1 MKKSQPLNT
10 FLIVGIGVIFAAGF
24 LLGSLF
30 NRDSSTSILDEAL
43 NKILNNTANE
53 TDQDSLQRAAI
64 EGMLR
69 SLGDKWSQ
77 YLPETESTSF
87 ENSIEGQY
95 SGIGVWLRS
104 DESGLVG
111 IAGVVPTSPAEFA
124 NLQEGDLIQ
133 SVDGQTTK
141 DQSLATVAK
150 LLSGKPNTT
159 AILSVNRSEE
169 TLTFSVKRTD
179 IRSNPVQLKKLTNE
193 IVLISI
199 SEFSRGAAR
208 SMRSALAA
216 SGTERSGVI
225 LDLRGNPGGLLV
237 EATDV
242 AGAFL
247 NGGTVVE
254 FYKPGKSPEVF
265 NAIGDGD
272 SKTPLVVLIDRGTAS
287 AAEIV
292 AAALQDRN
300 RAVIVGERTF
310 GKAAVQ
316 DLTELS
322 NGAAIEL
329 TIGYYL
335 TPSGKRLEG
344 QGLEP
349 DILVSSN
356 ETKSVAETR
365 ALQVLKGLV
374 ASSGERGYS

>member
-1 MKKSQPLNT
+1 MKKKQPLNT
-10 FLIVGIGVIFAAGF
+10 FLIVGVGVIFAAGF

-43 NKILNNTANE
+43 NKILDNSATE
-53 TDQDSLQRAAI
+53 TDKDSLQRAAI

-77 YLPETESTSF
+77 YLPETQSTSF
-87 ENSIEGQY
+87 ENAVEGQY

-133 SVDGQTTK
+133 SVDGETTQDK
-141 DQSLATVAK
+141 SLDTVAK

-169 TLTFSVKRTD
+169 TLTFSVKRTEL
-179 IRSNPVQLKKLTNE
+179 RSNPVQLKKLKNE

-199 SEFSRGAAR
+199 SEFTRGTAR

-216 SGTERSGVI
+216 SGVERSGVI

-254 FYKPGKSPEVF
+254 FFKPGKSPEVF

-335 TPSGKRLEG
+335 TPNGKRLEG
-344 QGLEP
+344 KGLDP
-349 DILVSSN
+349 DILVSPN
-356 ETKSVAETR
+356 ESKSVAETR
-365 ALQVLKGLV
+365 ALQVLLGLV
-374 ASSGERGYS
+374 ASSGVRG

>member
-1 MKKSQPLNT
+1 MTKKQPLNT
-10 FLIVGIGVIFAAGF
+10 FLIVGVGVIFAAGF

-30 NRDSSTSILDEAL
+30 NRDGSTSILDEAL
-43 NKILNNTANE
+43 NKILDNTATE
-53 TDQDSLQRAAI
+53 TDKDSLQRAAI

-77 YLPETESTSF
+77 YLPESESTSF
-87 ENSIEGQY
+87 ENVVEGQY

-133 SVDGQTTK
+133 SVDGETTQDK
-141 DQSLATVAK
+141 SLDTVAK

-169 TLTFSVKRTD
+169 ILTFSVKRTEL
-179 IRSNPVQLKKLTNE
+179 RSNPVQLKKLKNE

-199 SEFSRGAAR
+199 SEFTRGTAR

-216 SGTERSGVI
+216 SGVERSGVI

-254 FYKPGKSPEVF
+254 FFKPGKSPEVF

-335 TPSGKRLEG
+335 TPNGKRLEG
-344 QGLEP
+344 KGLDP
-349 DILVSSN
+349 DILVSPN
-356 ETKSVAETR
+356 ESKSVAETR
-365 ALQVLKGLV
+365 ALQVLLGLV
-374 ASSGERGYS
+374 ASSGVRG

>member
-1 MKKSQPLNT
+1 MKKKQPLNT
-10 FLIVGIGVIFAAGF
+10 FLMVGVGVIFAAGF
-24 LLGSLF
+24 LLGSVF

-43 NKILNNTANE
+43 NKILDNTANE
-53 TDQDSLQRAAI
+53 TNKDSLQRAAI

-77 YLPETESTSF
+77 YLPETQSTSF
-87 ENSIEGQY
+87 ENSLEGQY

-141 DQSLATVAK
+141 NKSLATVAK

-169 TLTFSVKRTD
+169 TLTFSVKRTEL
-179 IRSNPVQLKKLTNE
+179 RSNPVQLKKLTNQ
-193 IVLISI
+193 IILISI
-199 SEFSRGAAR
+199 SEFSRGTAR

-216 SGTERSGVI
+216 SGSERAGVI

-254 FYKPGKSPEVF
+254 FFKPGKSPEIF

-272 SKTPLVVLIDRGTAS
+272 SKTPLVVLVDRGTAS

-322 NGAAIEL
+322 NGADIEL

-335 TPSGKRLEG
+335 TPSGKRLDG

-349 DILVSSN
+349 DILVSVN
-356 ETKSVAETR
+356 ESKSVAETR
-365 ALQVLKGLV
+365 ALQVLQGLV
-374 ASSGERGYS
+374 ASAGERG

>member
-1 MKKSQPLNT
+1 MKKKQPLNT
-10 FLIVGIGVIFAAGF
+10 FLIVGVGVIFAAGF

-43 NKILNNTANE
+43 NKILDNTATE
-53 TDQDSLQRAAI
+53 TDKDSLQRAAI

-77 YLPETESTSF
+77 YLPESESTSF
-87 ENSIEGQY
+87 ENAVEGQY

-133 SVDGQTTK
+133 SVDGETTQDK
-141 DQSLATVAK
+141 SLDTVAK

-169 TLTFSVKRTD
+169 ILTFSVKRTEL
-179 IRSNPVQLKKLTNE
+179 RSNPVQLKKLKNE

-199 SEFSRGAAR
+199 SEFTRGTAR

-216 SGTERSGVI
+216 SGAERSGVI

-254 FYKPGKSPEVF
+254 FFKPGKSPQIF

-335 TPSGKRLEG
+335 TPNGKRLEG
-344 QGLEP
+344 QGLDP
-349 DILVSSN
+349 DIMVSSN
-356 ETKSVAETR
+356 ESKSVAETR
-365 ALQVLKGLV
+365 ALQVLLGLV
-374 ASSGERGYS
+374 ASSGVRG

>member
-1 MKKSQPLNT
+1 MKKKQPLNT
-10 FLIVGIGVIFAAGF
+10 FLILGIGVIFAAGF

-43 NKILNNTANE
+43 NKILDNTATE
-53 TDQDSLQRAAI
+53 TDKDSLQRAAI

-77 YLPETESTSF
+77 YLPETQSTSF
-87 ENSIEGQY
+87 ENSLEGQY

-133 SVDGQTTK
+133 SVDGQTAK
-141 DQSLATVAK
+141 NKSLATVAK

-169 TLTFSVKRTD
+169 TLTFSVKRTEL
-179 IRSNPVQLKKLTNE
+179 RSNPVQLKKLTNQ
-193 IVLISI
+193 IILISI
-199 SEFSRGAAR
+199 SEFSRGTAR

-216 SGTERSGVI
+216 SGSERAGVI

-254 FYKPGKSPEVF
+254 FFKPGKSPEIF

-272 SKTPLVVLIDRGTAS
+272 SKTPLVILVDRGTAS

-322 NGAAIEL
+322 NGADIEL

-335 TPSGKRLEG
+335 TPSGKRLDG

-349 DILVSSN
+349 DILVSAN
-356 ETKSVAETR
+356 ESKSVAETR
-365 ALQVLKGLV
+365 ALQVLQGLV
-374 ASSGERGYS
+374 ASAGERG

>member
-1 MKKSQPLNT
+1 MKKKQPLNT
-10 FLIVGIGVIFAAGF
+10 FLIVGVGVIFAAGF

-43 NKILNNTANE
+43 NKILDNTATE
-53 TDQDSLQRAAI
+53 TDKDSLQRAAI

-77 YLPETESTSF
+77 YLPESKSTSF
-87 ENSIEGQY
+87 ENAVEGQY

-133 SVDGQTTK
+133 SVDGETTQDK
-141 DQSLATVAK
+141 SLDTVAK
-150 LLSGKPNTT
+150 LLSGQPNTT

-169 TLTFSVKRTD
+169 TLTFSVKRTELR
-179 IRSNPVQLKKLTNE
+179 INPVQLKKLKNE

-199 SEFSRGAAR
+199 SEFTRGTAR

-216 SGTERSGVI
+216 SGAERSGVI

-254 FYKPGKSPEVF
+254 FFKPGKSPEIF

-335 TPSGKRLEG
+335 TPNGKRLEG
-344 QGLEP
+344 QGLDP
-349 DILVSSN
+349 DILVSPN
-356 ETKSVAETR
+356 ESKSVAETR
-365 ALQVLKGLV
+365 ALQVLLGLV
-374 ASSGERGYS
+374 ASSGVRG

>member
-77 YLPETESTSF
+77 YLPESESTSF

-150 LLSGKPNTT
+150 LLSGNPNTT

-179 IRSNPVQLKKLTNE
+179 LRSNPVQLKELANE

-344 QGLEP
+344 QGLDP

-356 ETKSVAETR
+356 ESKSVAETR

-374 ASSGERGYS
+374 ASSGERG

>member
-1 MKKSQPLNT
+1 MKKKQPLNT
-10 FLIVGIGVIFAAGF
+10 FLIVGVGVIFAAGF

-43 NKILNNTANE
+43 NKILDNTATE
-53 TDQDSLQRAAI
+53 TDKDSLQRAAI

-77 YLPETESTSF
+77 YLPEAQSTSF
-87 ENSIEGQY
+87 ENAVEGQY

-133 SVDGQTTK
+133 SVDGETTQDK
-141 DQSLATVAK
+141 SLDTVAK

-169 TLTFSVKRTD
+169 ILTFSVKRTEL
-179 IRSNPVQLKKLTNE
+179 RSNPVQLKKLKNE

-199 SEFSRGAAR
+199 SEFTRGTAR

-216 SGTERSGVI
+216 SGVERSGVI

-254 FYKPGKSPEVF
+254 FFKPGKSPEIF

-335 TPSGKRLEG
+335 TPNGKRLEG
-344 QGLEP
+344 KGLDP
-349 DILVSSN
+349 DILVSPN
-356 ETKSVAETR
+356 ESKSVAETR
-365 ALQVLKGLV
+365 ALQVLLGLV
-374 ASSGERGYS
+374 ASSGVRG

>member
-1 MKKSQPLNT
+1 MKKKQPLNT
-10 FLIVGIGVIFAAGF
+10 FLIVGVGVIFAVGF

-43 NKILNNTANE
+43 NKILDNTATE
-53 TDQDSLQRAAI
+53 TDKDSLQRAAI

-77 YLPETESTSF
+77 YLPESESTSF
-87 ENSIEGQY
+87 ENAVEGQY

-133 SVDGQTTK
+133 SVDGETTQDK
-141 DQSLATVAK
+141 SLDTVAK

-169 TLTFSVKRTD
+169 ILTFSVKRAEL
-179 IRSNPVQLKKLTNE
+179 RSNPVQLKKLKNE

-199 SEFSRGAAR
+199 SEFTRGTAR

-216 SGTERSGVI
+216 SGAERSGVI

-254 FYKPGKSPEVF
+254 FFKPGKSPEIF

-344 QGLEP
+344 QGLDP
-349 DILVSSN
+349 DILVSPN
-356 ETKSVAETR
+356 ESKSVAETR
-365 ALQVLKGLV
+365 AFQVLLGLV
-374 ASSGERGYS
+374 ASSGVRG

>member
-1 MKKSQPLNT
+1 MKKKQPLNT
-10 FLIVGIGVIFAAGF
+10 FLIVGVGVIFAAGF

-43 NKILNNTANE
+43 NKILNNTATE
-53 TDQDSLQRAAI
+53 TDKDSLQRAAI

-77 YLPETESTSF
+77 YLPESESTSF
-87 ENSIEGQY
+87 ENAVEGQY

-133 SVDGQTTK
+133 SVDGETTQDK
-141 DQSLATVAK
+141 SLDTVAK

-169 TLTFSVKRTD
+169 ILTFSVKRTEL
-179 IRSNPVQLKKLTNE
+179 RSNPVQLKKLKNE

-199 SEFSRGAAR
+199 SEFTRGTAR

-216 SGTERSGVI
+216 SGAERSGVI

-254 FYKPGKSPEVF
+254 FFKPGKSPEIF

-335 TPSGKRLEG
+335 TPNGKRLEG
-344 QGLEP
+344 QGLDP

-356 ETKSVAETR
+356 ESKSVAETR
-365 ALQVLKGLV
+365 ALQVLLGLV
-374 ASSGERGYS
+374 ASSGVRG

>member
-1 MKKSQPLNT
+1 MKKKQPLNT
-10 FLIVGIGVIFAAGF
+10 FLIVGVGVIFAAGF

-30 NRDSSTSILDEAL
+30 NRNSSTSILDEAL
-43 NKILNNTANE
+43 NKILDNTATE
-53 TDQDSLQRAAI
+53 TDKDSLQRAAI

-77 YLPETESTSF
+77 YLPESESTSF
-87 ENSIEGQY
+87 ENAVEGQY

-133 SVDGQTTK
+133 SVDGETTK
-141 DQSLATVAK
+141 DKSLDTVAK

-169 TLTFSVKRTD
+169 TLTFSVKRTEL
-179 IRSNPVQLKKLTNE
+179 RSNPVQLKKLKNE

-199 SEFSRGAAR
+199 SEFTRGTAR

-216 SGTERSGVI
+216 SGAERAGVI

-254 FYKPGKSPEVF
+254 FFKPGKSPEIF

-322 NGAAIEL
+322 NGSAIEL

-335 TPSGKRLEG
+335 TPNGKRLEG
-344 QGLEP
+344 KGLDP

-356 ETKSVAETR
+356 ESKSVAETR
-365 ALQVLKGLV
+365 ALQVLLGLV
-374 ASSGERGYS
+374 ASSGVRG

>member
-1 MKKSQPLNT
+1 MKKKQPLNT
-10 FLIVGIGVIFAAGF
+10 FLIVGVGVIFAAGF

-43 NKILNNTANE
+43 NKILDNTATE
-53 TDQDSLQRAAI
+53 TDKDSLQRAAI

-77 YLPETESTSF
+77 YLPESESTSF
-87 ENSIEGQY
+87 ENAVEGQY

-133 SVDGQTTK
+133 SVDGETTQDK
-141 DQSLATVAK
+141 SLDTVAK
-150 LLSGKPNTT
+150 LLSGQPNTT

-169 TLTFSVKRTD
+169 TLTFSVKRTEL
-179 IRSNPVQLKKLTNE
+179 RSNPVQLKKLKNE

-199 SEFSRGAAR
+199 SEFTRGTAR

-216 SGTERSGVI
+216 SGAERSGVI

-254 FYKPGKSPEVF
+254 FFKPGKSPEVF

-310 GKAAVQ
+310 GKADVQ

-335 TPSGKRLEG
+335 TPNGKRLEG
-344 QGLEP
+344 KGLDP
-349 DILVSSN
+349 DILVSPN
-356 ETKSVAETR
+356 ESKSVAETR
-365 ALQVLKGLV
+365 ALQVLLGLV
-374 ASSGERGYS
+374 ASSGVRG

>member
-1 MKKSQPLNT
+1 MKKKQPLNT
-10 FLIVGIGVIFAAGF
+10 FLIIGVGVIFAAGF

-43 NKILNNTANE
+43 NKILDNTATE
-53 TDQDSLQRAAI
+53 TDKDSLQRAAI

-77 YLPETESTSF
+77 YLPESESISF
-87 ENSIEGQY
+87 ENAVEGQY

-133 SVDGQTTK
+133 AVDGETTQGK
-141 DQSLATVAK
+141 SLDTVAK

-169 TLTFSVKRTD
+169 ILTFSVKRTEL
-179 IRSNPVQLKKLTNE
+179 RSNPVQLKKLKNE

-199 SEFSRGAAR
+199 SEFTRGTAR

-216 SGTERSGVI
+216 SGVERSGVI

-237 EATDV
+237 EATVV

-254 FYKPGKSPEVF
+254 FFKPGKSPEIF

-335 TPSGKRLEG
+335 TPNGKRLEG
-344 QGLEP
+344 KGLDP
-349 DILVSSN
+349 DILVSPN
-356 ETKSVAETR
+356 ESKSVAETR
-365 ALQVLKGLV
+365 ALQVLLGLV
-374 ASSGERGYS
+374 ASSGARG

>member
-1 MKKSQPLNT
+1 MKKKQPLNT
-10 FLIVGIGVIFAAGF
+10 FLIIGVGVIFAAGF
-24 LLGSLF
+24 LFGSLV
-30 NRDSSTSILDEAL
+30 NRDNSVSILDEAL
-43 NKILNNTANE
+43 NKILKTTANE
-53 TDQDSLQRAAI
+53 TNEDTLQRAAI

-77 YLPETESTSF
+77 YLPENESATF
-87 ENSIEGQY
+87 ESSIEGQY

-111 IAGVVPTSPAEFA
+111 IAGIVPTSPAEFA

-141 DQSLATVAK
+141 NKSLNEVAK
-150 LLSGKPNTT
+150 LLSGKPNST
-159 AILSVNRSEE
+159 AILSVNRSTE
-169 TLTFSVKRTD
+169 TLTFSVKRTEL
-179 IRSNPVQLKKLTNE
+179 RSNPVQLKKLTNG
-193 IVLISI
+193 IILISI
-199 SEFSRGAAR
+199 SEFSRGSAR

-216 SGTERSGVI
+216 SGVERSGLI

-247 NGGTVVE
+247 NGGLVVE
-254 FYKPGKSPEVF
+254 FHKPGKSPEIF

-272 SKTPLVVLIDRGTAS
+272 SKTPLVVLVDGGTAS

-335 TPSGKRLEG
+335 TPSGKRLDG
-344 QGLEP
+344 QGLDP

-356 ETKSVAETR
+356 ESKSVAETR
-365 ALQVLKGLV
+365 ALQVLQGLV
-374 ASSGERGYS
+374 ASAGERG

>member
-1 MKKSQPLNT
+1 MKKKQPLNT
-10 FLIVGIGVIFAAGF
+10 FLIVGVGVIFAAGF

-43 NKILNNTANE
+43 NKILDNTATE
-53 TDQDSLQRAAI
+53 TDKDSLQRAAI

-77 YLPETESTSF
+77 YLPESESTSF
-87 ENSIEGQY
+87 ENAVEGQY

-111 IAGVVPTSPAEFA
+111 IAGVAPTSPAEFA

-133 SVDGQTTK
+133 SVDGETTQDK
-141 DQSLATVAK
+141 SLDTVAK

-169 TLTFSVKRTD
+169 ILTFSVKRTEL
-179 IRSNPVQLKKLTNE
+179 RSNPVQLKKLKNE

-199 SEFSRGAAR
+199 SEFTRGTAR

-216 SGTERSGVI
+216 SGAERSGVI

-254 FYKPGKSPEVF
+254 FFKPGKSPEIF

-335 TPSGKRLEG
+335 TPNGKRLEG
-344 QGLEP
+344 QGLDP
-349 DILVSSN
+349 DIMVSSN
-356 ETKSVAETR
+356 ESKSVAETR
-365 ALQVLKGLV
+365 ALQVLLGLV
-374 ASSGERGYS
+374 ASSGVRG

>member
-150 LLSGKPNTT
+150 LLSGNPNTT

-179 IRSNPVQLKKLTNE
+179 LRSNPVQLKELANE

-344 QGLEP
+344 QGLDP

-356 ETKSVAETR
+356 ESKSVAETR

-374 ASSGERGYS
+374 ASSGERG

>member
-1 MKKSQPLNT
+1 MKKKQPLNT
-10 FLIVGIGVIFAAGF
+10 FLIVGVGVIFAAGF

-30 NRDSSTSILDEAL
+30 NRDNSTSILDEAL
-43 NKILNNTANE
+43 NKILDNTATE
-53 TDQDSLQRAAI
+53 TDKDSLQRAAI

-77 YLPETESTSF
+77 YLPESEITSF
-87 ENSIEGQY
+87 ENAVEGQY

-133 SVDGQTTK
+133 SVDGETTK
-141 DQSLATVAK
+141 DKSLDTVAK

-169 TLTFSVKRTD
+169 SLTFSVKRTEL
-179 IRSNPVQLKKLTNE
+179 RSNPVQLKKLKNE

-199 SEFSRGAAR
+199 SEFTRGTAR

-216 SGTERSGVI
+216 SGAERAGVI

-254 FYKPGKSPEVF
+254 FFKPGKSPEIF

-322 NGAAIEL
+322 NGSAIEL

-335 TPSGKRLEG
+335 TPNGKRLEG
-344 QGLEP
+344 KGLDP

-356 ETKSVAETR
+356 ESKSVAETR
-365 ALQVLKGLV
+365 ALQVLLGLV
-374 ASSGERGYS
+374 ASSGVRG

>member
-1 MKKSQPLNT
+1 MKKKQPLNT
-10 FLIVGIGVIFAAGF
+10 FLIVGVGVIFAAGF
-24 LLGSLF
+24 LLGSVF

-43 NKILNNTANE
+43 NKILDNTANE
-53 TDQDSLQRAAI
+53 TNKDSLQRAAI

-77 YLPETESTSF
+77 YLPETQSTSF
-87 ENSIEGQY
+87 ENSLEGQY

-141 DQSLATVAK
+141 NKSLATVAK

-169 TLTFSVKRTD
+169 TLTFSVKRAEL
-179 IRSNPVQLKKLTNE
+179 RSNPVHLKKLTNQ
-193 IVLISI
+193 IILISI
-199 SEFSRGAAR
+199 SEFSRGTAR

-216 SGTERSGVI
+216 SGSERAGVI

-254 FYKPGKSPEVF
+254 FFKPGKSPEIF

-272 SKTPLVVLIDRGTAS
+272 SKTPLVILVDRGTAS

-322 NGAAIEL
+322 NGADIEL

-335 TPSGKRLEG
+335 TPSGKRLDG

-349 DILVSSN
+349 DILVSAN
-356 ETKSVAETR
+356 ESKSVAETR
-365 ALQVLKGLV
+365 ALQVLQGLV
-374 ASSGERGYS
+374 ASAGERG

>member
-1 MKKSQPLNT
+1 MKKKQPLNT
-10 FLIVGIGVIFAAGF
+10 FLIVGVGVIFAAGF

-43 NKILNNTANE
+43 NKILDNTATE
-53 TDQDSLQRAAI
+53 TDKDSLQRAAI

-77 YLPETESTSF
+77 YLPESESTSF
-87 ENSIEGQY
+87 ENAVEGQY

-133 SVDGQTTK
+133 SVDGETTQDK
-141 DQSLATVAK
+141 SLDTVAK

-169 TLTFSVKRTD
+169 ILTFSVKRTEL
-179 IRSNPVQLKKLTNE
+179 RSNPVQLKKLKNE

-199 SEFSRGAAR
+199 SEFTRGTAR

-216 SGTERSGVI
+216 SGAERSGVI

-254 FYKPGKSPEVF
+254 FFKPGKSPEVF

-335 TPSGKRLEG
+335 TPNGKRLEG
-344 QGLEP
+344 KGLDP
-349 DILVSSN
+349 DILVSPN
-356 ETKSVAETR
+356 ESKSVAETR
-365 ALQVLKGLV
+365 ALQVLLGLV
-374 ASSGERGYS
+374 ASSGVRG

>member
-1 MKKSQPLNT
+1 MKKKQPLNT
-10 FLIVGIGVIFAAGF
+10 FLIIGVGVIFAAGF
-24 LLGSLF
+24 LFGSLV
-30 NRDSSTSILDEAL
+30 NRDNSVSILDEAL
-43 NKILNNTANE
+43 NKILKTTANE
-53 TDQDSLQRAAI
+53 TNEDTLQRAAI

-77 YLPETESTSF
+77 YLPENESATF
-87 ENSIEGQY
+87 ESSIEGQY

-111 IAGVVPTSPAEFA
+111 IAGIVPTSPAEFA

-141 DQSLATVAK
+141 NKSLNEVAK
-150 LLSGKPNTT
+150 LLSGKPNST
-159 AILSVNRSEE
+159 AILSVNRSTE
-169 TLTFSVKRTD
+169 TLTFSVKRTEL
-179 IRSNPVQLKKLTNE
+179 RSNPVQLKKLTNG
-193 IVLISI
+193 IILISI
-199 SEFSRGAAR
+199 SEFSRGSAR

-216 SGTERSGVI
+216 SGVERSGLI

-247 NGGTVVE
+247 NGGLVVE
-254 FYKPGKSPEVF
+254 FHKPGKSPEIF

-272 SKTPLVVLIDRGTAS
+272 SKTPLVVLVDGGTAS

-335 TPSGKRLEG
+335 TPSGKRLDG
-344 QGLEP
+344 QGLDP

-356 ETKSVAETR
+356 ESKSVAETR
-365 ALQVLKGLV
+365 ALQVLQGLV
-374 ASSGERGYS
+374 ASAGVRG

>member
-1 MKKSQPLNT
+1 MKKKQPLNT
-10 FLIVGIGVIFAAGF
+10 FLIVGVGVIFAAGF

-43 NKILNNTANE
+43 NKILDNTATE
-53 TDQDSLQRAAI
+53 TDKDSLQRAAI

-77 YLPETESTSF
+77 YLPESESTTF
-87 ENSIEGQY
+87 ENAVEGQY

-133 SVDGQTTK
+133 SVDGETTQDK
-141 DQSLATVAK
+141 SLDTVAK

-169 TLTFSVKRTD
+169 ILTFSVKRTEL
-179 IRSNPVQLKKLTNE
+179 RSNPVQLKKLKNE

-199 SEFSRGAAR
+199 SEFTRGTAR

-216 SGTERSGVI
+216 SGPERSGVI

-254 FYKPGKSPEVF
+254 FFMPGKSPEIF

-335 TPSGKRLEG
+335 TPNGRRLEG
-344 QGLEP
+344 QGLDP
-349 DILVSSN
+349 DILVSPN
-356 ETKSVAETR
+356 ESKSVAETR
-365 ALQVLKGLV
+365 ALQVLLGLV
-374 ASSGERGYS
+374 ASSGVRG

>member
-1 MKKSQPLNT
+1 MKKKQPLNT
-10 FLIVGIGVIFAAGF
+10 FLIVGVGVIFAAGF

-30 NRDSSTSILDEAL
+30 NRESSTSILDEAL
-43 NKILNNTANE
+43 NKILDNTATE
-53 TDQDSLQRAAI
+53 TDKDSLQRAAI

-77 YLPETESTSF
+77 YLPESESTSF
-87 ENSIEGQY
+87 ENAVEGQY

-133 SVDGQTTK
+133 SVDGETTQDK
-141 DQSLATVAK
+141 SLDTVAK

-169 TLTFSVKRTD
+169 TLTFSVKRTEL
-179 IRSNPVQLKKLTNE
+179 RSNPVQLKKLKNE

-199 SEFSRGAAR
+199 SEFTRGTAR

-216 SGTERSGVI
+216 SGAERSGVI

-254 FYKPGKSPEVF
+254 FFKPGKSPEVF

-322 NGAAIEL
+322 NGAVIEL

-335 TPSGKRLEG
+335 TPNGKRLEG
-344 QGLEP
+344 KGLDP
-349 DILVSSN
+349 DILVSPN
-356 ETKSVAETR
+356 ESKSVAETR
-365 ALQVLKGLV
+365 ALQVLLGLV
-374 ASSGERGYS
+374 ASSGVRG

>member
-1 MKKSQPLNT
+1 MKKKQPLNT
-10 FLIVGIGVIFAAGF
+10 FLIVGVGVIFAAGF

-43 NKILNNTANE
+43 NKILDNTATE
-53 TDQDSLQRAAI
+53 TDKDSLQRAAI

-77 YLPETESTSF
+77 YLPEAQSTSF
-87 ENSIEGQY
+87 ENAVEGQY

-133 SVDGQTTK
+133 SVDGETTQDK
-141 DQSLATVAK
+141 SLDTVAK
-150 LLSGKPNTT
+150 LLSGQPNTT

-169 TLTFSVKRTD
+169 TLTFSVKRTEL
-179 IRSNPVQLKKLTNE
+179 RSNPVQLKKLKNE

-199 SEFSRGAAR
+199 SEFTRGTAR

-216 SGTERSGVI
+216 SGVERSGVI

-254 FYKPGKSPEVF
+254 FFKPGKSPEVF

-335 TPSGKRLEG
+335 TPNGKRLEG
-344 QGLEP
+344 KGLDP
-349 DILVSSN
+349 DILVSPN
-356 ETKSVAETR
+356 ESKSVAETR
-365 ALQVLKGLV
+365 ALQVLLGLV
-374 ASSGERGYS
+374 ASSGARG

>member
-1 MKKSQPLNT
+1 MKKKQPLNT
-10 FLIVGIGVIFAAGF
+10 FLIVGVGVIFAAGF

-43 NKILNNTANE
+43 NKILDNTATE
-53 TDQDSLQRAAI
+53 TDKDSLQRAAI

-77 YLPETESTSF
+77 YLPETQSTSF
-87 ENSIEGQY
+87 ENAVEGQY

-133 SVDGQTTK
+133 SVDGETTQDK
-141 DQSLATVAK
+141 SLDTVAK

-169 TLTFSVKRTD
+169 ILTFSVKRTEL
-179 IRSNPVQLKKLTNE
+179 RSNPVQLKKLKNE

-199 SEFSRGAAR
+199 SEFTRGTAR

-216 SGTERSGVI
+216 SGAERSGVI

-254 FYKPGKSPEVF
+254 FFKPGKSPEIF

-316 DLTELS
+316 DFTELS

-335 TPSGKRLEG
+335 TPNGKRLEG
-344 QGLEP
+344 KGLDP
-349 DILVSSN
+349 DIMVSSN
-356 ETKSVAETR
+356 ESKSVAETR
-365 ALQVLKGLV
+365 ALQVLLGLV
-374 ASSGERGYS
+374 ASSGVRG

>member
-1 MKKSQPLNT
+1 MKKKQPLNT
-10 FLIVGIGVIFAAGF
+10 FLIVGVGVIFVAGF

-30 NRDSSTSILDEAL
+30 NRESSTSILDEAL
-43 NKILNNTANE
+43 NKILDNTATE
-53 TDQDSLQRAAI
+53 TDKDSLQRAAI

-77 YLPETESTSF
+77 YLPESESTSF
-87 ENSIEGQY
+87 ENVVEGQY

-133 SVDGQTTK
+133 SVDGETTQDK
-141 DQSLATVAK
+141 SLDTVAK

-169 TLTFSVKRTD
+169 ILTFSVKRTEL
-179 IRSNPVQLKKLTNE
+179 RSNPVQLKKLKNE

-199 SEFSRGAAR
+199 SEFTRGTAR

-216 SGTERSGVI
+216 SGVERSGVI

-254 FYKPGKSPEVF
+254 FFKPGKSPEVF

-335 TPSGKRLEG
+335 TPNGKRLEG
-344 QGLEP
+344 KGLDP
-349 DILVSSN
+349 DILVSPN
-356 ETKSVAETR
+356 ESKSVAETR
-365 ALQVLKGLV
+365 ALQVLLGLV
-374 ASSGERGYS
+374 ASSGVRG

>member
-1 MKKSQPLNT
+1 MKKKQPLNT
-10 FLIVGIGVIFAAGF
+10 FLIVGVGVIFAAGF

-43 NKILNNTANE
+43 NKILDNTATE
-53 TDQDSLQRAAI
+53 TDKDSLQRAAI

-77 YLPETESTSF
+77 YLPETQSTSF
-87 ENSIEGQY
+87 ENAVEGQY

-133 SVDGQTTK
+133 SVDGETTQDK
-141 DQSLATVAK
+141 SLDTVAK

-169 TLTFSVKRTD
+169 ILTFSVKRTEL
-179 IRSNPVQLKKLTNE
+179 RSNPVQLKKLKNE

-199 SEFSRGAAR
+199 SEFTRGTAR

-216 SGTERSGVI
+216 SGAERSGVI

-254 FYKPGKSPEVF
+254 FFKPGKSPEIF

-335 TPSGKRLEG
+335 TPNGKRLEG
-344 QGLEP
+344 QGLDP
-349 DILVSSN
+349 DIMVSSN
-356 ETKSVAETR
+356 ESKSVAETR
-365 ALQVLKGLV
+365 ALQVLLGLV
-374 ASSGERGYS
+374 ASSGVRG

>member
-1 MKKSQPLNT
+1 MKKKQPLNT
-10 FLIVGIGVIFAAGF
+10 FLIVGVGVIFAAGF

-43 NKILNNTANE
+43 NKILDNTATE
-53 TDQDSLQRAAI
+53 TDKDSLQRAAI

-77 YLPETESTSF
+77 YLPESESTSF
-87 ENSIEGQY
+87 ENAVEGQY

-111 IAGVVPTSPAEFA
+111 IAGVAPTSPAEFA

-133 SVDGQTTK
+133 SVDGETTQDK
-141 DQSLATVAK
+141 SLDTVAK

-169 TLTFSVKRTD
+169 ILTFSVKRTEL
-179 IRSNPVQLKKLTNE
+179 RSNPVQLKKLKNE

-199 SEFSRGAAR
+199 SEFTRGTAR

-216 SGTERSGVI
+216 SGSERAGVI

-254 FYKPGKSPEVF
+254 FFMPGKSPEIF

-322 NGAAIEL
+322 NGAALEL

-335 TPSGKRLEG
+335 TPNGKRLEG
-344 QGLEP
+344 KGLDP
-349 DILVSSN
+349 DILVSPN
-356 ETKSVAETR
+356 ESKSVAETR
-365 ALQVLKGLV
+365 ALQVLLGLV
-374 ASSGERGYS
+374 ASSGVRG

>member
-1 MKKSQPLNT
+1 MKKKQPLNT
-10 FLIVGIGVIFAAGF
+10 FLIVGVGVIFAAGF

-43 NKILNNTANE
+43 NKILDNTATE
-53 TDQDSLQRAAI
+53 TDKDSLQRAAI

-77 YLPETESTSF
+77 YLPESESTSF
-87 ENSIEGQY
+87 ENAVEGQY

-133 SVDGQTTK
+133 SVDGETTQDK
-141 DQSLATVAK
+141 SLDTVAK

-169 TLTFSVKRTD
+169 ILTFSVKRAEL
-179 IRSNPVQLKKLTNE
+179 RSNPVQLKKLKNE

-199 SEFSRGAAR
+199 SEFTRGTAR

-216 SGTERSGVI
+216 SGAERSGVI

-254 FYKPGKSPEVF
+254 FFKPGKSPEIF

-335 TPSGKRLEG
+335 TPNGKRLEG
-344 QGLEP
+344 QGLDP
-349 DILVSSN
+349 DIMVSSN
-356 ETKSVAETR
+356 ESKSVAETR
-365 ALQVLKGLV
+365 ALQVLLGLV
-374 ASSGERGYS
+374 ASSGVRG

>member
-1 MKKSQPLNT
+1 MKRKQPLNT
-10 FLIVGIGVIFAAGF
+10 FLIVGVGVIFAAGF

-43 NKILNNTANE
+43 NKILDNTATE
-53 TDQDSLQRAAI
+53 TDKDSLQRAAI

-77 YLPETESTSF
+77 YLPESESTTF
-87 ENSIEGQY
+87 ENAVEGQY

-133 SVDGQTTK
+133 SVDGETTQDK
-141 DQSLATVAK
+141 SLDTVAK

-169 TLTFSVKRTD
+169 ILTFSVKRTEL
-179 IRSNPVQLKKLTNE
+179 RSNPVQLKKLKNE

-199 SEFSRGAAR
+199 SEFTRGTAR

-216 SGTERSGVI
+216 SGAERSGVI

-254 FYKPGKSPEVF
+254 FFMPGKSPEIF

-335 TPSGKRLEG
+335 TPNGKRLEG
-344 QGLEP
+344 QGLDP
-349 DILVSSN
+349 DILVSPN
-356 ETKSVAETR
+356 ESKSVAETR
-365 ALQVLKGLV
+365 ALQVLLGLV
-374 ASSGERGYS
+374 ASSGVRG

>member
-1 MKKSQPLNT
+1 MKKKQPLNT
-10 FLIVGIGVIFAAGF
+10 FLIVGVGVIFAAGF

-43 NKILNNTANE
+43 NKILDNTATE
-53 TDQDSLQRAAI
+53 TDKDSLQRAAI

-77 YLPETESTSF
+77 YLPETQSTSF
-87 ENSIEGQY
+87 ENAVEGQY

-133 SVDGQTTK
+133 SVDGETTQDK
-141 DQSLATVAK
+141 SLDTVAK
-150 LLSGKPNTT
+150 LLSGQPNTT

-169 TLTFSVKRTD
+169 TLTFSVKRTEL
-179 IRSNPVQLKKLTNE
+179 RSNPVQLKKLKNE

-199 SEFSRGAAR
+199 SEFTRGTAR

-216 SGTERSGVI
+216 SGVERSGVI

-254 FYKPGKSPEVF
+254 FFKPGKSPEVF

-335 TPSGKRLEG
+335 TPNGKRLEG
-344 QGLEP
+344 KGLDP
-349 DILVSSN
+349 DILVSPN
-356 ETKSVAETR
+356 ESKSVAETR
-365 ALQVLKGLV
+365 ALQVLLGLV
-374 ASSGERGYS
+374 ASSGVRG

>member
-1 MKKSQPLNT
+1 MKKKQPHNT
-10 FLIVGIGVIFAAGF
+10 FLIVGVGVIFAAGF

-30 NRDSSTSILDEAL
+30 NRDSSISILDEAL
-43 NKILNNTANE
+43 NKILDNTATE
-53 TDQDSLQRAAI
+53 TDKDSLQRAAI

-77 YLPETESTSF
+77 YLPESESTTF
-87 ENSIEGQY
+87 ENAVEGQY

-133 SVDGQTTK
+133 SVDGETMQDK
-141 DQSLATVAK
+141 SLDTVAK

-169 TLTFSVKRTD
+169 ILTFSVKRTEL
-179 IRSNPVQLKKLTNE
+179 RSNPVQLKKLKNE

-199 SEFSRGAAR
+199 SEFTRGTAR

-216 SGTERSGVI
+216 SGAERSGVI

-247 NGGTVVE
+247 NGGTIVE
-254 FYKPGKSPEVF
+254 FFMPGKSPEIF
-265 NAIGDGD
+265 NATGDGD
-272 SKTPLVVLIDRGTAS
+272 SRTPLVVLIDRGTAS

-335 TPSGKRLEG
+335 TPNGKRLEG
-344 QGLEP
+344 KGLDP
-349 DILVSSN
+349 DILVSPN
-356 ETKSVAETR
+356 ESKSVAETR
-365 ALQVLKGLV
+365 ALQVLLGLV
-374 ASSGERGYS
+374 ASSGVRG

>member
-1 MKKSQPLNT
+1 MKKSRPLNT
-10 FLIVGIGVIFAAGF
+10 FLIVGVGVIFAAGF

-141 DQSLATVAK
+141 NQSLATVAK

-179 IRSNPVQLKKLTNE
+179 IRSNPVQLKELANG

-272 SKTPLVVLIDRGTAS
+272 SKTPLVVLIDGGTAS

-356 ETKSVAETR
+356 EPKSVAETR

-374 ASSGERGYS
+374 ASSGERG

>member
-1 MKKSQPLNT
+1 MKKKQPLNT
-10 FLIVGIGVIFAAGF
+10 FLILGVGVIFAAGF

-43 NKILNNTANE
+43 NKILNNTAAD
-53 TDQDSLQRAAI
+53 TDKDSLQRAAI

-77 YLPETESTSF
+77 YLPESKSTSF
-87 ENSIEGQY
+87 ENAVEGQY

-111 IAGVVPTSPAEFA
+111 IAGIVPTSPAEFA

-133 SVDGQTTK
+133 SVDGETTQNK
-141 DQSLATVAK
+141 SLDSVAR
-150 LLSGKPNTT
+150 LLSGKPNTK
-159 AILSVNRSEE
+159 AILSVNRSDEI
-169 TLTFSVKRTD
+169 LTFSVKRAEL
-179 IRSNPVQLKKLTNE
+179 RSNPVQLKKLTNE
-193 IVLISI
+193 IILISI
-199 SEFSRGAAR
+199 SEFTRGTAR

-254 FYKPGKSPEVF
+254 FFKPGKSPEVF

-316 DLTELS
+316 NLTELS
-322 NGAAIEL
+322 NGAGIEL

-349 DILVSSN
+349 DILVSPN
-356 ETKSVAETR
+356 ESKSVAETR
-365 ALQVLKGLV
+365 ALQVLQGLV
-374 ASSGERGYS
+374 ASSGVRG

>member
-1 MKKSQPLNT
+1 MKKKQPLNT
-10 FLIVGIGVIFAAGF
+10 FLIVGVGVIFAAGF

-43 NKILNNTANE
+43 NKILDNTATE
-53 TDQDSLQRAAI
+53 TDKDSLQRAAI

-77 YLPETESTSF
+77 YLPESESTSF
-87 ENSIEGQY
+87 ENAVEGQY

-133 SVDGQTTK
+133 SVDGETTQDK
-141 DQSLATVAK
+141 SLDTVAK

-169 TLTFSVKRTD
+169 ILTFSVKRTEL
-179 IRSNPVQLKKLTNE
+179 RSNPVQLKKLKNE

-199 SEFSRGAAR
+199 SEFTRGTAR

-216 SGTERSGVI
+216 SGAERSGVI

-247 NGGTVVE
+247 NGGKVVE
-254 FYKPGKSPEVF
+254 FFKPGKSTEIF

-322 NGAAIEL
+322 NGAALEL

-335 TPSGKRLEG
+335 TPNGKRLEG
-344 QGLEP
+344 KGLDP
-349 DILVSSN
+349 DILVSPN
-356 ETKSVAETR
+356 ESKSVAETR
-365 ALQVLKGLV
+365 ALQVLLGLV
-374 ASSGERGYS
+374 ASSGVRG

>member
-1 MKKSQPLNT
+1 MKKKQPLNT
-10 FLIVGIGVIFAAGF
+10 FLIVGVGVIFAAGF

-43 NKILNNTANE
+43 NKILDNTATE
-53 TDQDSLQRAAI
+53 TDKDSLQRAAI

-77 YLPETESTSF
+77 YLPEAQSISF
-87 ENSIEGQY
+87 ENAVEGQY

-133 SVDGQTTK
+133 SVDGETTQDK
-141 DQSLATVAK
+141 SLDTVAK
-150 LLSGKPNTT
+150 LLSGQPNTT

-169 TLTFSVKRTD
+169 ILTFSVKRTEL
-179 IRSNPVQLKKLTNE
+179 RSNPVQLKKLKNE

-199 SEFSRGAAR
+199 SEFTRGTAR

-216 SGTERSGVI
+216 SGAERSGVI

-254 FYKPGKSPEVF
+254 FFKPGKSPEVF

-322 NGAAIEL
+322 NGAVIEL

-335 TPSGKRLEG
+335 TPNGKRLEG
-344 QGLEP
+344 KGLDP
-349 DILVSSN
+349 DILVSPN
-356 ETKSVAETR
+356 ESKSVAETR
-365 ALQVLKGLV
+365 ALQVLLGLV
-374 ASSGERGYS
+374 ASSGVRG

>member
-1 MKKSQPLNT
+1 MKKKQPLNT
-10 FLIVGIGVIFAAGF
+10 FLIVGVGVIFAAGF

-43 NKILNNTANE
+43 NKILDNTATE
-53 TDQDSLQRAAI
+53 TDKDSLQRAAI

-77 YLPETESTSF
+77 YLPEAQSTSF
-87 ENSIEGQY
+87 ENAVEGQY

-133 SVDGQTTK
+133 SVDGETTQDK
-141 DQSLATVAK
+141 SLDTVAK
-150 LLSGKPNTT
+150 LLSGQPNTT

-169 TLTFSVKRTD
+169 TLTFSVKRTEL
-179 IRSNPVQLKKLTNE
+179 RSNPVQLKKLKNE

-199 SEFSRGAAR
+199 SEFTRGTAR

-216 SGTERSGVI
+216 SGAERSGVI

-254 FYKPGKSPEVF
+254 FFKPGKSPEVF

-335 TPSGKRLEG
+335 TPNGKRLEG
-344 QGLEP
+344 KGLDP
-349 DILVSSN
+349 DILVSPN
-356 ETKSVAETR
+356 ESKSVAETR
-365 ALQVLKGLV
+365 ALQVLLGLV
-374 ASSGERGYS
+374 ASSGVRG

>member
-1 MKKSQPLNT
+1 MKKKQPLNT
-10 FLIVGIGVIFAAGF
+10 FLIVGAGVIFAAGF

-43 NKILNNTANE
+43 NKILDNTATE
-53 TDQDSLQRAAI
+53 TDKDSLQRAAI

-77 YLPETESTSF
+77 YLPESESTSF
-87 ENSIEGQY
+87 ENAVEGQY

-133 SVDGQTTK
+133 SVDGETTQDK
-141 DQSLATVAK
+141 SLDTVAK

-169 TLTFSVKRTD
+169 ILTFSVKRAEL
-179 IRSNPVQLKKLTNE
+179 RSNPVQLKKLKNE

-199 SEFSRGAAR
+199 SEFTRGTAR

-216 SGTERSGVI
+216 SGAERSGVI

-254 FYKPGKSPEVF
+254 FFKPGKSPEIF

-344 QGLEP
+344 QGLDP
-349 DILVSSN
+349 DILVSPN
-356 ETKSVAETR
+356 ESKSVAETR
-365 ALQVLKGLV
+365 AFQVLLGLV
-374 ASSGERGYS
+374 ASSGVRG